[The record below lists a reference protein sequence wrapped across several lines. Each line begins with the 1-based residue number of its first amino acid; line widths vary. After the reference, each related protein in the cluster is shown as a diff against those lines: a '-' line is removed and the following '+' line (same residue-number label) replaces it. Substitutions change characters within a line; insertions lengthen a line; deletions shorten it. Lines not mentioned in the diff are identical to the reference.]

1 MKNPEF
7 MYPLITGLQG
17 LNTKYKCS
25 KKRFIN
31 YIYYS
36 TT

>member
-25 KKRFIN
+25 KKN
-31 YIYYS
+31 DL
-36 TT
+36 

>member
-25 KKRFIN
+25 KKTVYKL
-31 YIYYS
+31 YIL
-36 TT
+36 

>member
-7 MYPLITGLQG
+7 MYPLIKGLQG

-31 YIYYS
+31 YAYYS
-36 TT
+36 PT